1 VAKNFSFFTY
11 PQVLIFCYSNFATN
25 IVAWCFIIVVV
36 TMAIPLPGCEVRG
49 SKTGKPIM
57 ALLDLLGRTWSLGI
71 IWNLHSGPAT
81 FRELQQ
87 RCEKIS
93 PTLLNTRLKEL
104 KTLQLVECQEAGYQ
118 LTHQG
123 IDLFDIISPLGSWS
137 SQWAQALKED
147 SK

>member
-1 VAKNFSFFTY
+1 MSCLIILFLGLSFM
-11 PQVLIFCYSNFATN
+11 S
-25 IVAWCFIIVVV
+25 
-36 TMAIPLPGCEVRG
+36 IPFPGEQVRG

-57 ALLDLLGRTWSLGI
+57 ALLDLLGRTWALGVL
-71 IWNLHSGPAT
+71 WHLNTGPAT

-104 KTLQLVECQEAGYQ
+104 KLLNLIEVETTGYQ
-118 LTHQG
+118 LSKQG
-123 IDLFDIISPLGSWS
+123 IELFNIIAPLGIWS
-137 SQWAQALKED
+137 TQWAEQFETQERCMEQG

>member
-1 VAKNFSFFTY
+1 MT
-11 PQVLIFCYSNFATN
+11 
-25 IVAWCFIIVVV
+25 
-36 TMAIPLPGCEVRG
+36 IPLPGSPVRG

-57 ALLDLLGRTWSLGI
+57 ALLDLLGRTWALGI

-104 KTLQLVECQEAGYQ
+104 KQLKLIESQQAGYQ
-118 LTHQG
+118 LSPQG
-123 IDLFDIISPLGSWS
+123 IDLFDIISGLGDWS
-137 SQWAQALKED
+137 SQWAQRLKEENK
-147 SK
+147 S

>member
-1 VAKNFSFFTY
+1 MT
-11 PQVLIFCYSNFATN
+11 
-25 IVAWCFIIVVV
+25 
-36 TMAIPLPGCEVRG
+36 IPIPGSQVRG

-57 ALLDLLGRTWSLGI
+57 ALHDLLGRTWALGI

-104 KTLQLVECQEAGYQ
+104 KTLQLIETKEAGYQ
-118 LTHQG
+118 LSHQG
-123 IDLFDIISPLGSWS
+123 INLFQIISPLGSWS
-137 SQWAQALKED
+137 SQWAQALKEE
-147 SK
+147 SE

>member
-1 VAKNFSFFTY
+1 MSL
-11 PQVLIFCYSNFATN
+11 P
-25 IVAWCFIIVVV
+25 
-36 TMAIPLPGCEVRG
+36 IPGQQVRG

-57 ALLDLLGRTWSLGI
+57 ALLDLLGRTWALGI
-71 IWNLHSGPAT
+71 IWNLHRGPAT

-104 KTLQLVECQEAGYQ
+104 KTLQLIESQQAGYQ
-118 LTHQG
+118 LSSQG
-123 IDLFDIISPLGSWS
+123 IDLFEIISPLGSWS
-137 SQWAQALKED
+137 SQWAQALKEE

>member
-1 VAKNFSFFTY
+1 MS
-11 PQVLIFCYSNFATN
+11 
-25 IVAWCFIIVVV
+25 
-36 TMAIPLPGCEVRG
+36 IPFPGAQVRG

-57 ALLDLLGRTWSLGI
+57 ALLDLLGRTWALGI
-71 IWNLHSGPAT
+71 LWHLNTGPAT

-104 KTLQLVECQEAGYQ
+104 KLLNLIEVATAGYQ
-118 LTHQG
+118 LSKQG
-123 IDLFDIISPLGSWS
+123 VELFNIISPLGIWS
-137 SQWAQALKED
+137 TQWAEQFVVQESYREQG

>member
-1 VAKNFSFFTY
+1 M
-11 PQVLIFCYSNFATN
+11 
-25 IVAWCFIIVVV
+25 
-36 TMAIPLPGCEVRG
+36 TMTVPMPGSQVRG

-57 ALLDLLGRTWSLGI
+57 ALLDLLSRTWALGI

-81 FRELQQ
+81 FRQLQQ

-104 KTLQLVECQEAGYQ
+104 KTLELIEIKKTGYQ
-118 LTHQG
+118 LSYQG
-123 IDLFDIISPLGSWS
+123 IELFEIIYPLGDWS
-137 SQWAQALKED
+137 SQWAQALKEE